1 MNMRLGL
8 SLVLFGLAL
17 FGIPTHASLAAPAS
31 FGRPQHLVLSGDDWP
46 NPSTWQQPVR
56 HVAIG
61 DINGDGRK
69 DLAATYWIPEVPH
82 YRLWIFLQRGDGTL
96 AAPVDLPLATNT
108 NIGGSVFTDLDG
120 DGAQEV
126 VVGSWLGPLIV
137 VGMTEAG
144 TFSVLAHGP
153 EVGCKFMTTEDV
165 DSDENSDIVC
175 LDKEHTATV
184 LYGNGSGGFRA
195 ASVEVQTLGG
205 AVPSSSD
212 TKSVHTADVTGDG
225 HPDLLVTATFVGS
238 FYVHPNDGN
247 GGFLRA
253 IAYKHPD
260 VSNWYAAPAIVA
272 LDVDGDGANEVATLS
287 PNVDRPNATLNL
299 YKRGLDGR
307 LFLWRRTP
315 IQDRPHAL
323 IAGDVGGDGDVDL
336 VSAHYLFNTATVFG
350 EGTGSALPGQARYD
364 LPGFGT
370 VFADNSPEDFFADH
384 PNSIALGDLNGDG
397 CNDLVAAAYAGIT
410 LLHGCEPYFD
420 RPPASD
426 FDGDGFSD
434 LLWLHQY
441 YSPHHVTNL
450 WLWGRSG
457 TALGCGTECPGFLR
471 ASWRPQ
477 AVGDFNG
484 DGNSDVF
491 WRDSATGD
499 NYVMRVGYYRQ
510 KLVGVTNQ
518 DWQVVGAGDFDG
530 DDRSDLLWRNGRT
543 GANAIWR
550 SGDFATQQSTRAVT
564 DLAWKVAA
572 IGDFNGDERA
582 DILWR
587 HSVSGHNAI
596 WQSGRFESQQAITA
610 VTGLQWKVV
619 GAGDFNADGI
629 DDVVWRNASNGTN
642 AIWLSGNYRTQQA
655 VTTVT
660 NRAWTIAAVADYNG
674 DGRSDLMWRNTSSG
688 ANIIWLSAIAS
699 TQQAVDPTVTT
710 HQLIR

>member
-153 EVGCKFMTTEDV
+153 EVGCKFMTTGDV

-370 VFADNSPEDFFADH
+370 VFADNSPEDFLRITPTPLRWGTSTATAATTLSQRLMRASPCSMDAS
-384 PNSIALGDLNGDG
+384 PISTGRRRAISTATVSPTSYG
-397 CNDLVAAAYAGIT
+397 CTSTTARIT
-410 LLHGCEPYFD
+410 
-420 RPPASD
+420 
-426 FDGDGFSD
+426 
-434 LLWLHQY
+434 
-441 YSPHHVTNL
+441 SPIY
-450 WLWGRSG
+450 
-457 TALGCGTECPGFLR
+457 GCGAGREPLWDAAQSAPDSCAHPGDR
-471 ASWRPQ
+471 RQWGTSM
-477 AVGDFNG
+477 GM
-484 DGNSDVF
+484 
-491 WRDSATGD
+491 ATP
-499 NYVMRVGYYRQ
+499 M
-510 KLVGVTNQ
+510 
-518 DWQVVGAGDFDG
+518 
-530 DDRSDLLWRNGRT
+530 
-543 GANAIWR
+543 
-550 SGDFATQQSTRAVT
+550 
-564 DLAWKVAA
+564 
-572 IGDFNGDERA
+572 
-582 DILWR
+582 
-587 HSVSGHNAI
+587 
-596 WQSGRFESQQAITA
+596 
-610 VTGLQWKVV
+610 
-619 GAGDFNADGI
+619 
-629 DDVVWRNASNGTN
+629 
-642 AIWLSGNYRTQQA
+642 
-655 VTTVT
+655 
-660 NRAWTIAAVADYNG
+660 
-674 DGRSDLMWRNTSSG
+674 SSG
-688 ANIIWLSAIAS
+688 ATARPGI
-699 TQQAVDPTVTT
+699 TT
-710 HQLIR
+710 